1 CPNSPPPLPRWAG
14 GRALVPPLPPPGG
27 SAAPVFNK
35 PATTLPRTHAEE
47 YQAPHCICVQP
58 FLDLIF
64 EPLKNLC
71 PYRLGSITVVFN
83 PGLFII
89 LAVNPTAAINE

>member
-1 CPNSPPPLPRWAG
+1 MSSTIRPSAAGQASVAPLPSP
-14 GRALVPPLPPPGG
+14 VG
-27 SAAPVFNK
+27 SAVPVFNES
-35 PATTLPRTHAEE
+35 ATTLPRTHAEE
-47 YQAPHCICVQP
+47 YQALHCICVQP